1 MGRGVFGC
9 LPLVVTTCYYFAV
22 KNDDGSDWDI
32 TYLGRCSSFVKCK
45 THPGVQIVLSYGCSH
60 MVTIRG
66 PVEREGTRPRAWRPG
81 DLRHSRDSAESCCLP
96 ALTRFTGSG
105 RTGPDRHTP
114 ERVPDNDTAVARI
127 ASWGTSRPSVS
138 RRRARYPWRPDPG
151 PLGRILEGCESGRFG
166 TPGTRV
172 WLYGHRGFESHS
184 LRRTDTTTPPVG
196 VAGPL

>member
-66 PVEREGTRPRAWRPG
+66 PVEREGTCPRAWRPG

-114 ERVPDNDTAVARI
+114 ERVRCNDTLGARI
-127 ASWGTSRPSVS
+127 SAPAGFRRDARADDSARLERVCGFTVTVGSNPTPSANRPRRPVS
-138 RRRARYPWRPDPG
+138 AR
-151 PLGRILEGCESGRFG
+151 L
-166 TPGTRV
+166 
-172 WLYGHRGFESHS
+172 
-184 LRRTDTTTPPVG
+184 
-196 VAGPL
+196 